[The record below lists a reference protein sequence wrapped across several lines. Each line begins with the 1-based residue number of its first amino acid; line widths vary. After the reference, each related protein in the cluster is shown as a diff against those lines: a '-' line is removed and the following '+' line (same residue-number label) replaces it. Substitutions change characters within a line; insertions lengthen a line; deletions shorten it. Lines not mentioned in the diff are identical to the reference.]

1 MTDWWQPLPA
11 PRRPPAGDA
20 LPGALTIA
28 ERLRASAFEYDTMG
42 VHCASWIGPEYLPRA
57 RTRYR
62 GAVARER
69 RGRTG
74 CVRWS
79 IHPVRSG
86 RRRGRARQRGD
97 RTRPASAR
105 CVHSERSICACRGG
119 VAGHRTAASC
129 RATGHAR
136 GTRELEPGPR
146 RDGDGTPADI
156 RCIVQRLRAFG
167 DGGGTVGRVRRACRL
182 PLRGAG
188 RAAARGGRC
197 GGLVRTRGRADATL
211 RSRITGASRGH
222 VAARAR
228 LFMQLSRQGVRSL
241 PDRLRVRGGCRG
253 GRPRRSASTHRWR
266 TACCDAWSCAPARA

>member
-11 PRRPPAGDA
+11 PRRPPAGAA
-20 LPGALTIA
+20 LSGALTIA

-62 GAVARER
+62 GAVARAR

-86 RRRGRARQRGD
+86 RRRGRARQPGGSHSPCIGSVRSLGAQHMRVSRRSCWTSNSGVMPGN
-97 RTRPASAR
+97 RTRSRNAGAGAGAPSGRRWYSSTHPVHRAATSCVRCWRRHRWSCSAR
-105 CVHSERSICACRGG
+105 VPPPPS
-119 VAGHRTAASC
+119 
-129 RATGHAR
+129 
-136 GTRELEPGPR
+136 
-146 RDGDGTPADI
+146 
-156 RCIVQRLRAFG
+156 
-167 DGGGTVGRVRRACRL
+167 
-182 PLRGAG
+182 
-188 RAAARGGRC
+188 
-197 GGLVRTRGRADATL
+197 RGRSGSGSRWTVW
-211 RSRITGASRGH
+211 RSRADSWARRCHTSIPPGASRGH